1 MDNLIRGAT
10 DSLAW
15 RFHCVPRSG
24 RTDPPVACIRSD
36 FLNPPFCNGQTSS
49 VDITGSFFI
58 GCQGDK
64 TGSASE

>member
-1 MDNLIRGAT
+1 MDNHIRGAT

-15 RFHCVPRSG
+15 RFHCVPRRG